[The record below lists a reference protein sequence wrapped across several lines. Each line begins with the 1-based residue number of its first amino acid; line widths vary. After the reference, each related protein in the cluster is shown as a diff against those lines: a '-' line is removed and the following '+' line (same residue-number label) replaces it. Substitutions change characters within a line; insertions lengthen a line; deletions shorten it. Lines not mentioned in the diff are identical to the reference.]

1 MPPKTEFLTNSVIWG
16 RVPAAI
22 VDSSGRVTET
32 NEALANQLNR
42 PSSSLVGVDPLQAM
56 KAGAM
61 SGDRERYIGMGM
73 DDYISEP
80 IDGRELATRYIRLLQ
95 NQRRDTVAA

>member
-22 VDSSGRVTET
+22 VDPSGRVTET

-42 PSSSLVGVDPLQAM
+42 PSSSMVGVDLLQALT
-56 KAGAM
+56 ADAM
-61 SGDRERYIGMGM
+61 SGDRERYIDMGM